1 MPFCLCRPPGSAQH
15 SLSRRGRGLTRAQPL
30 VPRRGAGAALGAEWD
45 PCWLEG
51 TMMEFF
57 TAVALLSCLLT
68 LFSKELQLGSQVLLG
83 NRDQDE
89 KWLQGCFR
97 KGLF

>member
-1 MPFCLCRPPGSAQH
+1 
-15 SLSRRGRGLTRAQPL
+15 
-30 VPRRGAGAALGAEWD
+30 
-45 PCWLEG
+45 
-51 TMMEFF
+51 MMELF
-57 TAVALLSCLLT
+57 TAVALPSCLLT